1 MCILPEVRLIG
12 IVDSSCVECFLSI
25 LYISFLVKSLN
36 FSPLYRC
43 VHTILVV
50 TVLLHEAQLFVV
62 CLFDHLNC
70 LMWYS

>member
-36 FSPLYRC
+36 LSPLYKC

-50 TVLLHEAQLFVV
+50 TVLCMKH
-62 CLFDHLNC
+62 NC
-70 LMWYS
+70 LLFAFLIT